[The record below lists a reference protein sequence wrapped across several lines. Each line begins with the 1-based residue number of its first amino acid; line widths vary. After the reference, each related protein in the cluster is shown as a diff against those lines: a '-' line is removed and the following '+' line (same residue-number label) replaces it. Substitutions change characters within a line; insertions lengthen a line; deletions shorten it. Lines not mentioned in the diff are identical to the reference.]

1 MKTYLVGGAIRDSLL
16 KIPVKDKD
24 WLIVGATPEQM
35 LQKGFKPVGK
45 DFPVFLHPVSGEQYA
60 LARIERKSGSGY
72 TGFICH
78 TAGITLEQDLSRRD
92 LTINAMAYDENGK
105 IYDPFK
111 GYEDLHKRQLRHVSS
126 HFNEDPLRVLR
137 VARFAACYAH
147 LNFRIVPETL
157 ALMRSMS
164 DNGELKQLSAERIW
178 KETELALQ
186 SRNPQRYFQILR
198 ECNALAV
205 IFPELNN
212 LYGIRNNQTWPAEMD
227 LAIHTLMSLSIAAQL
242 SNQLEVRFATL
253 CHDFG
258 QDLIHN
264 EKFTNSPRYTI
275 KLIDN
280 LCQRLRIP
288 KNLRDLAVLAA
299 KFHNLVQNIDKL
311 ETNTVVNLFNKIDAW
326 RKIYRIEQIAIIS
339 EADARG
345 CIGLEKISYHQ
356 TNQLRTIFNI
366 ACEVSVRDIINM
378 GFRGAE
384 INKELYY
391 RRCQAIK
398 NWQFY
403 KKI

>member
-1 MKTYLVGGAIRDSLL
+1 MKIYLVGGAIRDSIL

-45 DFPVFLHPVSGEQYA
+45 DFPVFLHPVTGEQYA

-72 TGFICH
+72 TGFICD
-78 TAGITLEQDLSRRD
+78 TTGITLEQDLSRRD
-92 LTINAMAYDENGK
+92 LTINAIAYDENGK

-111 GYEDLHKRQLRHVSS
+111 GREDLHKRQLRHISS
-126 HFNEDPLRVLR
+126 NFNEDPLRVLR

-212 LYGIRNNQTWPAEMD
+212 LYGIRNNPRWPAEMD

-242 SNQLEVRFATL
+242 SNQIEVRFATL

-258 QDLIHN
+258 QVLIPN
-264 EKFTNSPRYTI
+264 EDFTNSHRHTI

-288 KNLRDLAVLAA
+288 KNFRELAVLAA
-299 KFHNLVQNIDKL
+299 KFHNLVHKIDKL
-311 ETNTVVNLFNKIDAW
+311 ETNAIVTLFNKIDAW

-345 CIGLEKISYHQ
+345 CIGFEKISYYQ

-366 ACEVSVRDIINM
+366 ASQVSVRDIINM

-398 NWQFY
+398 
-403 KKI
+403 KLGHL